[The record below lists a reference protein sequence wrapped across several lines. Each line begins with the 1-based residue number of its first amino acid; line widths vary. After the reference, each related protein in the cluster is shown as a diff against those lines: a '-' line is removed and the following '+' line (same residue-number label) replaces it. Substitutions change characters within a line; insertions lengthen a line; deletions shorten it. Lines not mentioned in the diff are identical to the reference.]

1 MLLDDRTTM
10 TVETAAL
17 VEQCLAAAL
26 EVVDDVIDLTC
37 DLARIPAPTF
47 AERERAEFFAR
58 RLDELGLEGASID
71 NLSNVTA
78 RVPGADAS
86 GSLVLAGHL
95 DTVFPMDTPLTI
107 ERRGDRLHGPGIGDN
122 SLGAAAV
129 AFMPVILRRIGI
141 EPPLDLVVTGNV
153 GEEGLGDLCG
163 IRRVVDSTPDLRGVI
178 AVEGHNLGRV
188 THIAV
193 GSRRIRVQVKGPG
206 GHSWGDFGRPNAI
219 HVASEIISELAKIPT
234 PPAPKTTL
242 SVGMIE
248 GGISVNTIPPAVSFL
263 VDMRSVDHAT
273 LLKNYDR
280 VERILRQPRAGVTVT
295 WDLIGDRP
303 AGSVPFD
310 DPMVRHAL
318 DILHDLGIAP
328 IPDAS
333 STDANISIS
342 RGIPSVCIGLTS
354 GGNAH
359 RPDEY
364 IDIPPI
370 ALGLAQLAALIVRA
384 GGDLAD
390 GA

>member
-1 MLLDDRTTM
+1 M

-17 VEQCLAAAL
+17 VEQCLSAAL
-26 EVVDDVIDLTC
+26 ELVDDVIELTC

-47 AERERAEFFAR
+47 AERERAEAYAG
-58 RLDELGLEGASID
+58 RLTALGIEDVRID
-71 NLSNVTA
+71 NIANVTA
-78 RVPGADAS
+78 RVPGASSA
-86 GSLVLAGHL
+86 GALVLAGHL
-95 DTVFPMDTPLTI
+95 DTVFPIDTPLDI

-129 AFMPVILRRIGI
+129 AYMPAMLKRIGI
-141 EPPLDLVVTGNV
+141 EPPLDLVLTGNV

-163 IRRVVDSTPDLRGVI
+163 IRRVVDSTADIRGVI

-193 GSRRIRVQVKGPG
+193 GSRRIRVQVNGPG

-219 HVASEIISELAKIPT
+219 HVASEIITELARIPT

-248 GGISVNTIPPAVSFL
+248 GGISVNTIPPTVSFL
-263 VDMRSVDHAT
+263 VDMRSVDHANLIKT
-273 LLKNYDR
+273 YER
-280 VERILRQPRAGVTVT
+280 VERILRQPRSGVTVT

-318 DILHDLGIAP
+318 DILKDLGIAP

-354 GGNAH
+354 GGHAH

-370 ALGLAQLAALIVRA
+370 AMGLAQLAALIVRA
-384 GGDLAD
+384 GGELAAD
-390 GA
+390 Q

>member
-1 MLLDDRTTM
+1 M

-17 VEQCLAAAL
+17 VEQCLSAAL
-26 EVVDDVIDLTC
+26 ELVDDVIELTC

-47 AERERAEFFAR
+47 AERERAEAYAG
-58 RLDELGLEGASID
+58 RLTALGIEDVRID
-71 NLSNVTA
+71 NIANVTA
-78 RVPGADAS
+78 RVPGASSA
-86 GSLVLAGHL
+86 GALVLAGHL
-95 DTVFPMDTPLTI
+95 DTVFPIDTPLDI

-129 AFMPVILRRIGI
+129 AYMPAMLKRIGI
-141 EPPLDLVVTGNV
+141 EPPLDLVLTGNV

-163 IRRVVDSTPDLRGVI
+163 IRRVVDSTADIRGVI

-193 GSRRIRVQVKGPG
+193 GSRRIRVQVNGPG

-219 HVASEIISELAKIPT
+219 HVASEIITELARIPT

-263 VDMRSVDHAT
+263 VDMRSVDHANLIKT
-273 LLKNYDR
+273 YER
-280 VERILRQPRAGVTVT
+280 VERILRQPRSGVTVT

-318 DILHDLGIAP
+318 DILKDLGIAP

-354 GGNAH
+354 GGHAH

-370 ALGLAQLAALIVRA
+370 AMGLAQLAALIVRA
-384 GGDLAD
+384 GGELAAD
-390 GA
+390 Q

>member
-1 MLLDDRTTM
+1 M

-17 VEQCLAAAL
+17 VEQCLSAAL
-26 EVVDDVIDLTC
+26 ELVDDVIELTC

-47 AERERAEFFAR
+47 AERERAEAYAG
-58 RLDELGLEGASID
+58 RLTALGIEDVRID
-71 NLSNVTA
+71 NIANVTA
-78 RVPGADAS
+78 RVPGASSA
-86 GSLVLAGHL
+86 GALVLAGHL
-95 DTVFPMDTPLTI
+95 DTVFPIDTPLDI

-129 AFMPVILRRIGI
+129 AYMPAMLKRIGI
-141 EPPLDLVVTGNV
+141 EPPLDLVLTGNV

-163 IRRVVDSTPDLRGVI
+163 IRRVVDSTADIRGVI

-193 GSRRIRVQVKGPG
+193 GSRRIRVQVNGPG

-219 HVASEIISELAKIPT
+219 HVASEIITELARIPT
-234 PPAPKTTL
+234 PPAPKTTF

-263 VDMRSVDHAT
+263 VDMRSVDHANLIKT
-273 LLKNYDR
+273 YER
-280 VERILRQPRAGVTVT
+280 VERILRQPRSGVTVT

-318 DILHDLGIAP
+318 DILKDLGIAP

-354 GGNAH
+354 GGHAH

-370 ALGLAQLAALIVRA
+370 AMGLAQLAALIVRA
-384 GGDLAD
+384 GGELAAD
-390 GA
+390 Q

>member
-1 MLLDDRTTM
+1 M

-26 EVVDDVIDLTC
+26 EVLDDVIDLTC

-47 AERERAEFFAR
+47 AERPRAEFFAQ
-58 RLDELGLEGASID
+58 RLGELGISSASID

-78 RVPGADAS
+78 RVPGIDS
-86 GSLVLAGHL
+86 TGSLVLAGHL
-95 DTVFPMDTPLTI
+95 DTVFPIDTPLDI

-129 AFMPVILRRIGI
+129 AFMPAILRRIGVT
-141 EPPLDLVVTGNV
+141 PALDLVLTGNV

-219 HVASEIISELAKIPT
+219 HAAADIISELTKIPT
-234 PPAPKTTL
+234 PAAPKTTL

-263 VDMRSVDHAT
+263 VDMRSVDHANLVKT
-273 LLKNYDR
+273 YER
-280 VERILRQPRAGVTVT
+280 AERIMRQPRSGITVT

-310 DPMVRHAL
+310 DPMVRHSL
-318 DILHDLGIAP
+318 DILRDLGIAP

-384 GGDLAD
+384 GDDLAED
-390 GA
+390 V

>member
-1 MLLDDRTTM
+1 M

-47 AERERAEFFAR
+47 AERGRAEFFAR
-58 RLDELGLEGASID
+58 RLGELGIDGVEID
-71 NLSNVTA
+71 NIANVTA
-78 RVPGADAS
+78 RVPGADRDGA
-86 GSLVLAGHL
+86 LILAGHL
-95 DTVFPMDTPLTI
+95 DTVFPVDTPLAV
-107 ERRGDRLHGPGIGDN
+107 ERRGDRLYGPGIGDN
-122 SLGAAAV
+122 CLGAAAV
-129 AFMPVILRRIGI
+129 AFMPAILDRIGI
-141 EPPLDLVVTGNV
+141 EPPLDLVLTGNV

-163 IRRVVDSTPDLRGVI
+163 IRRVVDDTPDIRGVI

-193 GSRRIRVQVKGPG
+193 GSRRIRVHVTGPG

-219 HVASEIISELAKIPT
+219 HVAAEIITELARIPT

-263 VDMRSVDHAT
+263 VDMRSVDHGNLVKT
-273 LLKNYDR
+273 YER
-280 VERILRQPRAGVTVT
+280 VERILRQARAGVTVT

-318 DILHDLGIAP
+318 DILRDLGIAP

-354 GGNAH
+354 GGHAH
-359 RPDEY
+359 RQDEY

-384 GGDLAD
+384 GGELA
-390 GA
+390 ATQ

>member
-1 MLLDDRTTM
+1 M

-17 VEQCLAAAL
+17 VEQCLSAAL
-26 EVVDDVIDLTC
+26 ELVDDVIELTC

-47 AERERAEFFAR
+47 AERERAEAYAG
-58 RLDELGLEGASID
+58 RLTALGIEDVRID
-71 NLSNVTA
+71 NIANVTA
-78 RVPGADAS
+78 RVPGASSA
-86 GSLVLAGHL
+86 GALVLAGHL
-95 DTVFPMDTPLTI
+95 DTVFPIDTPLDI

-129 AFMPVILRRIGI
+129 AYMPAMLKRIGI
-141 EPPLDLVVTGNV
+141 EPPLDLVLTGNV

-163 IRRVVDSTPDLRGVI
+163 IRRVVDSTADIRGVI

-193 GSRRIRVQVKGPG
+193 GSRRIRVQVNGPG

-219 HVASEIISELAKIPT
+219 HVASEIITELARIPT

-248 GGISVNTIPPAVSFL
+248 GGLSVNTIPPAVSFL
-263 VDMRSVDHAT
+263 VDMRSVDHANLIKT
-273 LLKNYDR
+273 YER
-280 VERILRQPRAGVTVT
+280 VERILRQPRSGVTVT

-318 DILHDLGIAP
+318 DILKDLGIAP

-354 GGNAH
+354 GGHAH

-370 ALGLAQLAALIVRA
+370 AMGLAQLAALIVRA
-384 GGDLAD
+384 GGEL
-390 GA
+390 GAAE

>member
-1 MLLDDRTTM
+1 M

-26 EVVDDVIDLTC
+26 ELVDDVIDLTC
-37 DLARIPAPTF
+37 ELARIPAPTF
-47 AERERAEFFAR
+47 AERPRAEFFAQ
-58 RLDELGLEGASID
+58 RLGELGIAGASID
-71 NLSNVTA
+71 DLSNVTA
-78 RVPGADAS
+78 RVPGAAS
-86 GSLVLAGHL
+86 SGALVLAGHL
-95 DTVFPMDTPLTI
+95 DTVFPIDTPLTI
-107 ERRGDRLHGPGIGDN
+107 ERQGDQLHGPGIGDN
-122 SLGAAAV
+122 CLGTAAV
-129 AFMPVILRRIGI
+129 AFMPALLERIGVT
-141 EPPLDLVVTGNV
+141 PPLDLVLTGNV

-163 IRRVVDSTPDLRGVI
+163 IRRVVDSTSDLRGVI

-219 HVASEIISELAKIPT
+219 HAAADIISELAKIPT
-234 PPAPKTTL
+234 PAAPKTTL

-263 VDMRSVDHAT
+263 VDMRSVDHGNLVKT
-273 LLKNYDR
+273 YER
-280 VERILRQPRAGVTVT
+280 VERILRQPRSGITVT

-318 DILHDLGIAP
+318 AILQDLGISP

-370 ALGLAQLAALIVRA
+370 ALGLAQLAALVVRA
-384 GGDLAD
+384 GGDLASD
-390 GA
+390 A